1 MAIGISTSTS
11 ISIGISIRLTT
22 SKQHGRSCPTDPTG
36 VRAVPVLDMSTLLC
50 YLVS

>member
-11 ISIGISIRLTT
+11 ISISIRLTT